1 MNERLQNT
9 TLFLLPAFIWGS
21 TWFVIKFQLGIV
33 DPIFSVAYRFF
44 IAGFFLLFISAVKR
58 LNLRFS
64 IRSHFF
70 FALQGLCLF
79 GINYWLVYLAELI
92 LTSGLVA
99 VIFSLIVFTNMI
111 FSALILKTRI
121 TVQIF
126 LGGMLAIAG
135 TILIFK
141 KEFSGISNESD
152 VLLALVIC
160 FISLIL
166 ASLGNVLSG
175 YNQRNKLPVV
185 QSNAYGMIYGAMV
198 LLILGLLKGARLTFD
213 TSIHYV
219 ASISYLAIFGSVIA
233 FTAYLSLLG
242 KIGPSRASYVVV
254 VVPILAMILSTIFE
268 DYEWQSSALV
278 GMPILILGNLVA
290 MNKIKLEKLFAQW
303 K

>member
-44 IAGFFLLFISAVKR
+44 IAGFFLMLISAIRK
-58 LNLRFS
+58 LNLKFS
-64 IRSHFF
+64 FREHLF

-79 GINYWLVYLAELI
+79 GINYWLVYMAELT

-111 FSALILKTRI
+111 FSALILKTKI
-121 TVQIF
+121 TIQIF
-126 LGGMLAIAG
+126 VGGILAISG

-141 KEFSGISNESD
+141 KEFSDISGESAI
-152 VLLALVIC
+152 VFALVIC
-160 FISLIL
+160 FVSLIF
-166 ASLGNVLSG
+166 ASLGNVISG
-175 YNQRNKLPVV
+175 YNQKNKLPVV
-185 QSNAYGMIYGAMV
+185 QTNAYGMLYGALV
-198 LLILGLLKGARLTFD
+198 LLVIGLLKGARLTFD
-213 TSIHYV
+213 TSISYV

-254 VVPILAMILSTIFE
+254 IVPILAMILSTIFE
-268 DYEWQSSALV
+268 DYEWQRSALV

-290 MNKIKLEKLFAQW
+290 MNKIKLDKLLIQW
-303 K
+303 R